1 MNVEDSCFSICLK
14 MLSISKKS
22 LIWAVFGVLHIFGIL
37 WAFFFFN
44 ENIEIPQMVLLAL
57 VTILEFERQTF
68 IHL

>member
-1 MNVEDSCFSICLK
+1 MSKDVKHFKE
-14 MLSISKKS
+14 ISYMGC
-22 LIWAVFGVLHIFGIL
+22 IWSTSYIWNSVG
-37 WAFFFFN
+37 FFFFN